1 VGAEL
6 VSLVPTIAMAG
17 LAIWSFKKISMLGGS
32 EKKEAKKKEA
42 EKKEAEKKEAEKKEA
57 EKKEAEKKEA
67 EKKEDEKKNIKD
79 SKDADTN
86 AQGVRTMATI
96 GNSAGETG
104 GAGSGHRVSNAVDA
118 PNTAAEGGQSADGGG
133 DTPSDNVARPQSR
146 RKGHALDDVELGF
159 GVDAGPS

>member
-1 VGAEL
+1 VGAEF

-42 EKKEAEKKEAEKKEA
+42 EKKEAEKKEA
-57 EKKEAEKKEA
+57 
-67 EKKEDEKKNIKD
+67 EKKNIKD

-159 GVDAGPS
+159 GVDIGSS

>member
-42 EKKEAEKKEAEKKEA
+42 EKKEAEKKEA
-57 EKKEAEKKEA
+57 
-67 EKKEDEKKNIKD
+67 EKKNIKD

-159 GVDAGPS
+159 GVDVGSS